1 MHSFELC
8 LYGYRATS
16 DAPKLAG
23 RFDAWRWRGMYRA
36 AAPAARELSETQSQI
51 SRGRG
56 GSEQGANEG
65 GCEKCEREGK

>member
-1 MHSFELC
+1 M
-8 LYGYRATS
+8 YG
-16 DAPKLAG
+16 
-23 RFDAWRWRGMYRA
+23 A
-36 AAPAARELSETQSQI
+36 AAARELSETQSLI